1 MLLNFCAINLDEF
14 DGAYMKKKVKLLLRW
29 LGVFLLCFLTIY
41 LIVFFGGWRLF
52 ESGDPILIETGV
64 AFILSIFL
72 FAIIE
77 VQTTHEKKIKDLEER
92 VKQLEYINGLSPHM

>member
-1 MLLNFCAINLDEF
+1 
-14 DGAYMKKKVKLLLRW
+14 MKKKAKMLLRW
-29 LGVFLLCFLTIY
+29 LGAFILCFLAIY
-41 LIVFFGGWRLF
+41 LIVFLGGWKLF
-52 ESGDPILIETGV
+52 ESGDPILIEIGV

-92 VKQLEYINGLSPHM
+92 VKQLEDINDLSSHM

>member
-1 MLLNFCAINLDEF
+1 
-14 DGAYMKKKVKLLLRW
+14 MKKKAKMLLRY
-29 LGVFLLCFLTIY
+29 LGFFLLCFLTIY
-41 LIVFFGGWRLF
+41 LIVFFGCWRLF
-52 ESGDPILIETGV
+52 ESGDPILIEIGV

-92 VKQLEYINGLSPHM
+92 VKQLEDINGLSPHM

>member
-1 MLLNFCAINLDEF
+1 
-14 DGAYMKKKVKLLLRW
+14 MKKKAKMLLRY

-41 LIVFFGGWRLF
+41 LIVFFGGWKLF
-52 ESGDPILIETGV
+52 ESGDPILIEIGV

-77 VQTTHEKKIKDLEER
+77 VQTIHEKKIKDLEER
-92 VKQLEYINGLSPHM
+92 VKQLEDINGLSPHM

>member
-1 MLLNFCAINLDEF
+1 
-14 DGAYMKKKVKLLLRW
+14 MKKKAKMLLRY

-41 LIVFFGGWRLF
+41 LIVFFGGWKLF
-52 ESGDPILIETGV
+52 ESGDPILIEIGV
-64 AFILSIFL
+64 AIILSIFL

-92 VKQLEYINGLSPHM
+92 VKQLEDINGLSPHM